1 MIVAGV
7 TGGIGSGKTTVC
19 REFEKLGAK
28 VIYSDELAKNLMS
41 TDQRVISDLK
51 NIFGDQTFLPD
62 GTLNKPHLIRE
73 AFEKGRVEEL
83 NAIVHP
89 AVYRR
94 FDQIRKEEKK
104 AGTRVLIKEAAILL
118 NNGRPPNIDLV
129 ILVLS
134 DPKQQIQRV
143 QERDG
148 SDKEDV
154 LQRMNKQPDFEKL
167 QNLADYIIRN
177 DGTLEELKEKARS
190 LYNTICDK
198 S

>member
-28 VIYSDELAKNLMS
+28 VIYADELAKNLMS
-41 TDQRVISDLK
+41 NDQRVISDLK
-51 NIFGDQTFLPD
+51 NKFGDQTFLPD

-134 DPKQQIQRV
+134 DPKQQIRRV

-177 DGTLEELKEKARS
+177 DGTLEELKDKARS

>member
-1 MIVAGV
+1 MIVVGV

-28 VIYSDELAKNLMS
+28 VIYADELAKSLMS
-41 TDQRVISDLK
+41 SDQGVIRDLK
-51 NIFGDQTFLPD
+51 NKFGDQTFLPD

-73 AFEKGRVEEL
+73 AFEKERVEEL

-94 FDQIRKEEKK
+94 FDQIRKEEKI
-104 AGTRVLIKEAAILL
+104 AGTRFLVKEAAILL
-118 NNGRPPNIDLV
+118 NNGRPPNLDLV

-134 DPKQQIQRV
+134 DPKQQIRRV

-154 LQRMNKQPDFEKL
+154 LRRMNKQPDFEKL
-167 QNLADYIIRN
+167 QPLADYIIRN
-177 DGTLEELKEKARS
+177 DGTLAELKEKAQS
-190 LYNTICDK
+190 LYNTICEE